1 MPEESKLL
9 NIYETMTANEEV
21 YYSFMKNLQ
30 YVFSELERV
39 EEDYANSLTR
49 LLYFLNINNENNDKF
64 PALELRKFVIQH
76 LEKSRDIHL
85 ALSKDCSAKLFTP
98 IKNLLS
104 DDFKAKTDFENEREK
119 NDKFYNEL
127 KEIYERGKNAYFE
140 QAKKTTKAYRDD
152 LHKKFK
158 TKYSMSEYNDIK
170 AKNEGNKK
178 ETVRLQE
185 EWERQICSC
194 SQKRLQYIN
203 TKKEEIKKYKEKNKD
218 SLLKLNTILTD
229 YFNIY
234 HNFYVNATNMLNA
247 TKETFS
253 KKESPI
259 AQYDTIFDDISDW
272 GEPPKF
278 EFVPFISGN
287 DQFLTSP
294 EILPEKKK
302 YTLDFM
308 AIIRNYLEEFC
319 AYQAPELFSEDP
331 KQREDFKKIQDLAN
345 CIIEKHPQNIKK
357 ESLELMYTKKEY
369 ILFFLRSLNRSR
381 AEIEIV
387 KSDVFAVIQNIMMAI
402 MDKYKDENYKN
413 GETEQFFEILD
424 TVIALSQA
432 ITLDDRNEDTIDIK
446 GVKKKQIQDEVCKH
460 EYWAKEGVWS
470 EMVYY
475 MIETGKVKQKISDEK
490 NLTQRE
496 NKIMQIA
503 YASITTCV
511 HTMSYFG
518 IAKEVILKMRTE
530 SCAKYHVDINTVP
543 EYIDPEEDIRQTSF
557 RPSMSVRDSTASN
570 FYRLTTSS
578 KK

>member
-1 MPEESKLL
+1 
-9 NIYETMTANEEV
+9 
-21 YYSFMKNLQ
+21 
-30 YVFSELERV
+30 
-39 EEDYANSLTR
+39 
-49 LLYFLNINNENNDKF
+49 
-64 PALELRKFVIQH
+64 
-76 LEKSRDIHL
+76 
-85 ALSKDCSAKLFTP
+85 
-98 IKNLLS
+98 
-104 DDFKAKTDFENEREK
+104 
-119 NDKFYNEL
+119 
-127 KEIYERGKNAYFE
+127 
-140 QAKKTTKAYRDD
+140 
-152 LHKKFK
+152 
-158 TKYSMSEYNDIK
+158 
-170 AKNEGNKK
+170 
-178 ETVRLQE
+178 
-185 EWERQICSC
+185 
-194 SQKRLQYIN
+194 
-203 TKKEEIKKYKEKNKD
+203 
-218 SLLKLNTILTD
+218 
-229 YFNIY
+229 
-234 HNFYVNATNMLNA
+234 
-247 TKETFS
+247 
-253 KKESPI
+253 
-259 AQYDTIFDDISDW
+259 
-272 GEPPKF
+272 
-278 EFVPFISGN
+278 
-287 DQFLTSP
+287 
-294 EILPEKKK
+294 
-302 YTLDFM
+302 
-308 AIIRNYLEEFC
+308 
-319 AYQAPELFSEDP
+319 
-331 KQREDFKKIQDLAN
+331 
-345 CIIEKHPQNIKK
+345 
-357 ESLELMYTKKEY
+357 MYTKKEY

-518 IAKEVILKMRTE
+518 IAKDVILKMRTE

-570 FYRLTTSS
+570 F
-578 KK
+578 

>member
-1 MPEESKLL
+1 MPEESKKL
-9 NIYETMTANEEV
+9 NIYEKMTANEEV

-49 LLYFLNINNENNDKF
+49 LLYFMNINNEDNDKF

-85 ALSKDCSAKLFTP
+85 ALSKECSNKLFIP
-98 IKNLLS
+98 LKNLLTE
-104 DDFKAKTDFENEREK
+104 DFAAKTDFENEREK
-119 NDKFYNEL
+119 NDKFFNEL
-127 KEIYERGKNAYFE
+127 KETYERGKKLYYE

-158 TKYSMSEYNDIK
+158 TKYAMSEYNDIK
-170 AKNEGNKK
+170 IKNEGNKK

-185 EWERQICSC
+185 EWEKQICSC
-194 SQKRLQYIN
+194 SQQRLIYIN
-203 TKKEEIKKYKEKNKD
+203 KKKEEIKKYKEKNKS

-234 HNFYVNATNMLNA
+234 HNFYVNATNMLIS

-259 AQYDTIFDDISDW
+259 AQYDTMFDDISDW

-278 EFVPFISGN
+278 DFVPFISGN
-287 DQFLTSP
+287 DQFLTCP

-302 YTLDFM
+302 YTVDFM
-308 AIIRNYLEEFC
+308 TIIRTYLEEFC
-319 AYQAPELFSEDP
+319 GYQAPELFDADP
-331 KQREDFKKIQDLAN
+331 EKRENFKKIQDLAN
-345 CIIEKHPQNIKK
+345 CITEKRPQEIKK
-357 ESLELMYTKKEY
+357 DSLELMYTKKEY
-369 ILFFLRSLNRSR
+369 ILFFLRSINRNR
-381 AEIEIV
+381 AQLEFV
-387 KSDVFAVIQNIMMAI
+387 KPDVFMVIKNIMLEI
-402 MDKYKDENYKN
+402 MNKYNDENYKN
-413 GETEQFFEILD
+413 GEIEQYFEILD

-432 ITLDDRNEDTIDIK
+432 ITLDDKNEKTVEIK
-446 GVKKKQIQDEVCKH
+446 GTKIQLQDEVSQH
-460 EYWAKEGVWS
+460 EYWRKKGIWS
-470 EMVYY
+470 EIVDY
-475 MIETGKVKQKISDEK
+475 MIETGKVKQRISEEK

-496 NKIMQIA
+496 NKILQIA

-511 HTMSYFG
+511 NTMSFFG
-518 IAKEVILKMRTE
+518 IEKEVILKMRIE

-543 EYIDPEEDIRQTSF
+543 EYIDPEEDDRPSF
-557 RPSMSVRDSTASN
+557 RPSASVRDSTASN
-570 FYRLTTSS
+570 FYRLTTNSL
-578 KK
+578 KNH

>member
-1 MPEESKLL
+1 MPEESKKL
-9 NIYETMTANEEV
+9 NIYEKMTANEEV

-49 LLYFLNINNENNDKF
+49 LLYFMNINNEDNDKF
-64 PALELRKFVIQH
+64 PALELRKFVINH

-85 ALSKDCSAKLFTP
+85 ALSKECSNKLFTP
-98 IKNLLS
+98 LKNLLTE
-104 DDFKAKTDFENEREK
+104 DFAAKTDFENEREK
-119 NDKFYNEL
+119 NDKFFNEL
-127 KEIYERGKNAYFE
+127 KETYERGKKLYYE

-158 TKYSMSEYNDIK
+158 TKYAMSEYNDIK

-185 EWERQICSC
+185 EWEKQICSC
-194 SQKRLQYIN
+194 SQQRLIYIN
-203 TKKEEIKKYKEKNKD
+203 KKKEEIKKYKEKNKS

-234 HNFYVNATNMLNA
+234 HNFYVNATNMLIS

-259 AQYDTIFDDISDW
+259 AQYDTMFDDISDW

-278 EFVPFISGN
+278 DFVPFISGN
-287 DQFLTSP
+287 DQFLTCP

-302 YTLDFM
+302 YTVDFM
-308 AIIRNYLEEFC
+308 TIIRTYLEEFC
-319 AYQAPELFSEDP
+319 GYQAPELFDADP
-331 KQREDFKKIQDLAN
+331 EKRENFKKIQDLAN
-345 CIIEKHPQNIKK
+345 CITEKRPQEIKK
-357 ESLELMYTKKEY
+357 DSLELMYTKKEY
-369 ILFFLRSLNRSR
+369 ILFFLRSINRNR
-381 AEIEIV
+381 AQLEFV
-387 KSDVFAVIQNIMMAI
+387 KPDVFMVIKNIMLEI
-402 MDKYKDENYKN
+402 MNKYNDENYKN
-413 GETEQFFEILD
+413 GEIEQYFEILD

-432 ITLDDRNEDTIDIK
+432 ITLDDRNEKTVEIK
-446 GVKKKQIQDEVCKH
+446 GTKIQLQDEVSKH
-460 EYWAKEGVWS
+460 EYWRKKGIWS
-470 EMVYY
+470 EIVDY
-475 MIETGKVKQKISDEK
+475 MIETGKVKQRISEEK

-511 HTMSYFG
+511 NTMSFFG
-518 IAKEVILKMRTE
+518 IEKEVILKMRIE

-543 EYIDPEEDIRQTSF
+543 EYIDPEEDDRPSF
-557 RPSMSVRDSTASN
+557 RPSASVRDSTASN
-570 FYRLTTSS
+570 FYRLTTNSL
-578 KK
+578 KNH